1 MNTFGCG
8 QGSRVKGQGK
18 SITLHPGPFTLH
30 QFCCWFFGLLVFWF
44 FSASAHAEG
53 EITLRIMAINPSKD
67 QTQKAEVKAYLPKEL
82 QSEDILDVGDLE
94 VAYDSQQ
101 GAYFVYGSYDLK
113 PGETLER
120 EIEIK
125 DIWQIPVEELES
137 LRTEAEKTAKLLEHT
152 DFQERGEFLRAVIE
166 AKVNKIIERQRVT
179 AVNPEKH
186 IFDHRDNLALLDS
199 VKAELLIARSLL
211 TQARPKTAVVMVW
224 KLFIGIVLFLGL
236 LGVSFYIIWHKQLKT
251 ITAPTFGTE
260 SAPAPG
266 AAGAPSR
273 QATTDKPIG
282 PDDIE
287 RIIKGE

>member
-1 MNTFGCG
+1 M
-8 QGSRVKGQGK
+8 RKGLYLVG
-18 SITLHPGPFTLH
+18 ILV
-30 QFCCWFFGLLVFWF
+30 GLAL
-44 FSASAHAEG
+44 AAKAHAEG

-67 QTQKAEVKAYLPKEL
+67 QAQKAEVKAYLPKEL

-101 GAYFVYGSYDLK
+101 GAYFVHGSYDLK

-120 EIEIK
+120 EIEIR
-125 DIWQIPVEELES
+125 DIWRIASEELES
-137 LRTEAEKTAKLLEHT
+137 LRTEAVKTAKLLENT
-152 DFQERGEFLRAVIE
+152 DFQERGEFLRTVIE
-166 AKVNKIIERQRVT
+166 AKVNKIIERQRVP

-186 IFDHRDNLALLDS
+186 ISDYRDNLALLDS

-224 KLFIGIVLFLGL
+224 KLFVGIVLFLGL

-251 ITAPTFGTE
+251 ITAPTFGAE
-260 SAPAPG
+260 SATAPQ
-266 AAGAPSR
+266 AAGAQPR
-273 QATTDKPIG
+273 QAKTDKPIG

-287 RIIKGE
+287 RIIKER